1 MSSSK
6 KYRPKKDEKLK
17 INKNESEMK
26 FNELKVFKRTIEN
39 NTHEVFLDAKLKSIT
54 SWRKSNSKFLKSL
67 TLNILSLGII
77 HIISLYYPNLY
88 IKLYCNPWPANECDF
103 FLVENIYGKFTL
115 CTKIHKKN
123 KNKTNNN
130 NSDISK
136 KDIHSS
142 SININKKL
150 DYYFTKNLTYSFVYK
165 SMTYEYNEITNE
177 INPVYLDLS
186 KMTNR
191 EIFISFGDGLT
202 NENLVKKLTERYG
215 KNEYYINMN
224 LLNLYFKKVE
234 FPSFIIVLIIGAFE
248 FYLKDYVSF
257 AIKYALVFGIF
268 FFDYLIVKNL
278 TANIYNKNYSLDSF
292 EELKV
297 RRKYLIDDNSEHIY
311 AKIKNE
317 DLLPGDIIFLKTNDV
332 VPCDCLILDG
342 ECISSESNLTGSLEI
357 YKKISLENNNKLFNY
372 DLNKVNILLHG
383 MEIISSLSRNRGYL
397 SCLCINTGANTF
409 KANQYSNILDLED
422 RKKEYQEIYNYFGG
436 DQKYYLISS
445 ICIYFLS
452 LLLGFLYLVIFKLR
466 FDASNIIQFVFSVLI
481 RTLCKSMMPM
491 YVITNSIIILSS
503 VFRLRNENIFCFDK
517 SRLLNCG
524 KVDTIFFSK
533 TGTLCHN
540 IFEIKSYHP
549 AYINHHRP
557 GIINV
562 KNFPKNRCKE
572 INYQLEKYYKEYFYN
587 KQNNYNFNNTNL
599 NLSQR
604 HSIKM
609 ESSHNEMKHE
619 NSEYIVLFLECL
631 LSCNNLEKLGN
642 KIFGNII
649 ETTIFND
656 MRWDIKPHN
665 LEEEEDDKQEC
676 NLNCK
681 INSGINTNKHD
692 HNDHFDHNKNW
703 LKKQFNIIHKK
714 RSDIFP
720 KNYFKIT
727 ESILK
732 STKETKFQEN
742 ASTSDS
748 YYLVDQPK
756 KSNNNDLLDTEKNS
770 KIMSNFSNENSNN
783 PILNDISKSYI
794 NSYIIRIYKRFI
806 CHGSFNSSSIIY
818 NFMTKELRFMIKGI
832 PEFILDRCDLSSLP
846 SNFDEI
852 ISFYRKNGLVI
863 LICATKLLNI
873 EEYSD
878 LNTID
883 YYMSDLTFC
892 GFITLKNKLKNETKI
907 AIENL
912 KKFDCNLIV
921 TSGDNVNNSLSVGF
935 DCGILENKNV
945 FAFDKDDNDNNI
957 SIRKIYSIKNKKE
970 EKEDENITN
979 SSFDG
984 VSKYNSK
991 NSHNKPTYSP
1001 ITPIIKYKYSSYIRS
1016 SRTKKIGIKK
1026 NESIMASQ
1034 TIESR
1039 DLLATPKITFENH
1052 KVNQS
1057 KTSEKKKLKNYL
1069 KNSKVLFDKTNF
1081 NFHKKLDKEKT
1092 NKQTIISSTNS
1103 ETNKKTE
1110 KDNKNNP
1117 RHSNVN
1123 PYSTNE
1129 NAKSKSKKIN
1139 KEFLEGSSN
1148 NELRNKYI
1156 NYFQKFY
1163 YYPGI
1168 FQENEELKDNCIYC
1182 ISGKLFRFLYNN
1194 KHKKEYQFFLEKIH
1208 KYCKIF
1214 YRMSSKDKSLSID
1227 YYREYPNSCIC
1238 KIGECQ
1244 SDFDPIMTS
1253 SAGINLRAPKNIN
1266 TILCHFYPLDKSLIC
1281 IKKIILEG
1289 RINYENIFLLRI
1301 SSIFCTMIINS
1312 YILTCFIRHID
1323 VIIGQLNLLE
1333 ISFLVLS
1340 VTAFTGKPDIII
1352 EPEPLIRNKKLFTG
1366 HYITQILGLLFIKL
1380 VSIFLACR
1388 YYRTNRLLDPYKIDN
1403 IFSTYYFILCIE
1415 LIFSTSFTINYISF
1429 YRKNILSNTFF
1440 MIFSILILIYFLM
1453 LITLNSSNLRIDI
1466 FNISYFEYFEYIIDS
1481 FDDRNR
1487 LDFFAICLF
1496 DFTISFLYSRIV
1508 YFLFDKVARSR
1519 INSNKD

>member
-17 INKNESEMK
+17 INKNENEIK
-26 FNELKVFKRTIEN
+26 FNEIKVFKRTIEN

-123 KNKTNNN
+123 KNKTNNS
-130 NSDISK
+130 NSDISQ

-150 DYYFTKNLTYSFVYK
+150 EYYFTKNLTYSFVYK

-202 NENLVKKLTERYG
+202 NENLVKKLTDRYG
-215 KNEYYINMN
+215 KNEYYMNLN

-248 FYLKDYVSF
+248 FFLKDYVSF
-257 AIKYALVFGIF
+257 AIKYALVLGIF
-268 FFDYLIVKNL
+268 FFDYLIVKKL
-278 TANIYNKNYSLDSF
+278 TSNIYNKNYALDSF

-297 RRKYLIDDNSEHIY
+297 RRKYLIDDNSDNIY
-311 AKIKNE
+311 AKIKND

-332 VPCDCLILDG
+332 VPCDCLIMDG
-342 ECISSESNLTGSLEI
+342 ECIASESNLTGSLEI
-357 YKKISLENNNKLFNY
+357 YKKISLDNNNKQFNY
-372 DLNKVNILLHG
+372 ELNKVNILLHG

-397 SCLCINTGANTF
+397 SCLCINIGANTF

-422 RKKEYQEIYNYFGG
+422 RKKEYQAIYQYFGG
-436 DQKYYLISS
+436 DQKYYIISS
-445 ICIYFLS
+445 ISIYIFS
-452 LLLGFLYLVIFKLR
+452 LLIGFCYLVIFKLK
-466 FDASNIIQFVFSVLI
+466 FDASNIFQFIFSILI

-491 YVITNSIIILSS
+491 YVITDSIIRLSS
-503 VFRLRNENIFCFDK
+503 VFRLKNENILCFDK
-517 SRLLNCG
+517 SRLINCG

-540 IFEIKSYHP
+540 IFEIISYHP

-587 KQNNYNFNNTNL
+587 KQYNYNTNL
-599 NLSQR
+599 NFSQR
-604 HSIKM
+604 HSLRM
-609 ESSHNEMKHE
+609 DGHNNEMKYE

-642 KIFGNII
+642 RIFGNII

-665 LEEEEDDKQEC
+665 LEEEEDDKQAE
-676 NLNCK
+676 NNFTCK
-681 INSGINTNKHD
+681 VNSGLNSNKHD
-692 HNDHFDHNKNW
+692 HNRTW
-703 LKKQFNIIHKK
+703 LIKQFNIVHKK

-732 STKETKFQEN
+732 TTKEVKFQEN

-756 KSNNNDLLDTEKNS
+756 KSNNNDLLETEKNS
-770 KIMSNFSNENSNN
+770 KIMINFSNDNANN

-832 PEFILDRCDLSSLP
+832 PEFILDRCDWSSLP

-852 ISFYRKNGLVI
+852 ISFYRRNGLII

-892 GFITLKNKLKNETKI
+892 GFVTLKNKLKAETKI

-945 FAFDKDDNDNNI
+945 FAFDKDTDDDHKI

-970 EKEDENITN
+970 EKEDENNSN

-984 VSKYNSK
+984 LSKYNSK

-1001 ITPIIKYKYSSYIRS
+1001 ITPVIKYKYSSYIRS
-1016 SRTKKIGIKK
+1016 SRTKKIALKK
-1026 NESIMASQ
+1026 NESIMTTQ
-1034 TIESR
+1034 TIESK
-1039 DLLATPKITFENH
+1039 DLLATPKLTFENH
-1052 KVNQS
+1052 KVNPI
-1057 KTSEKKKLKNYL
+1057 KTSDKKKIKNYL
-1069 KNSKVLFDKTNF
+1069 KSSKVLFDKTNF
-1081 NFHKKLDKEKT
+1081 NFRKKSEKEKL
-1092 NKQTIISSTNS
+1092 NKQTIVSSTNS

-1123 PYSTNE
+1123 PLSTNE
-1129 NAKSKSKKIN
+1129 NAKLKSKKNN
-1139 KEFLEGSSN
+1139 KEYLDGSTN
-1148 NELRNKYI
+1148 NEIRNKYI

-1168 FQENEELKDNCIYC
+1168 FQENEELKDNCVYC

-1194 KHKKEYQFFLEKIH
+1194 KQKKEYKFLLEKIH
-1208 KYCKIF
+1208 KFCKIF
-1214 YRMSSKDKSLSID
+1214 YSMSSKDKSLSID

-1253 SAGINLRAPKNIN
+1253 NAGINLRAPKNIN

-1301 SSIFCTMIINS
+1301 SSIFCTTIINS

-1323 VIIGQLNLLE
+1323 VIIGQLNVLE
-1333 ISFLVLS
+1333 ISFLIFS

-1352 EPEPLIRNKKLFTG
+1352 EPEPLIKNKKLFTG
-1366 HYITQILGLLFIKL
+1366 HYITQILGLLIVKL
-1380 VSIFLACR
+1380 ISIFLACR

-1440 MIFSILILIYFLM
+1440 MIFSILILIYFSM

-1466 FNISYFEYFEYIIDS
+1466 FEISYFEYFEYIIDS

-1487 LDFFAICLF
+1487 LDFFAICLI
-1496 DFTISFLYSRIV
+1496 DFVISFLYSRFV
-1508 YFLFDKVARSR
+1508 YFFFDKMARASL
-1519 INSNKD
+1519 NSNKD